1 MLLRRNLPSRNLGEI
16 LYKFKITS
24 ILRSCRQFSVS
35 DHNDVL
41 FSDHGTLGKL
51 VVLDRPNALNALNL
65 KMLERLVEFYRQLR
79 KLSDPK
85 VVVVRGSGGK
95 AFCAGG
101 DARELY
107 FLRRNNKYISGLAP
121 TSDNLFRVAQLV
133 GELPQHIQHVCLM
146 DGVTMGGGAALSVN
160 GRFRVCTERS
170 LFAMPETALG
180 WFPDAGGAYFLPRMT
195 RNFGVFLALTGA
207 HVKGADLLHSITSC
221 MSFASTPILTNHTPI
236 PLTAYEH
243 PDREGWYII
252 VFPYI
257 EPKDMN
263 GKLAFSLNDS
273 TTMRRNHG
281 KFEAEEVV
289 TVAMSV
295 LSRLFIPLHS
305 TSSPSVFLDFKFHRM
320 TAFLDLGGLEHLWFF
335 DIHARPEVLLLS
347 RSQIKYQ
354 TEEYMSPE
362 ERSGSLQTCASNIF
376 QLGISLLGIR
386 THERQKG

>member
-65 KMLERLVEFYRQLR
+65 KMLEGLVEFYRQLG

-207 HVKGADLLHSITSC
+207 HVKGADLLHSGIATHFVCHERIKHLQEELLHLIDVSDVPAILSKYSSETECPQYSYSEERLSQIETIFDPVQNTIEHILSNLDTKNDKWTSKQARMLRR
-221 MSFASTPILTNHTPI
+221 MSP
-236 PLTAYEH
+236 
-243 PDREGWYII
+243 R
-252 VFPYI
+252 
-257 EPKDMN
+257 
-263 GKLAFSLNDS
+263 SLKV
-273 TTMRRNHG
+273 TLEEMRRGARMSYSQCFDMERTIATECVHQPDF
-281 KFEAEEVV
+281 FEGVRAILIDKHRSPKWDPDTLKMV
-289 TVAMSV
+289 TENMVDAY
-295 LSRLFIPLHS
+295 
-305 TSSPSVFLDFKFHRM
+305 FK
-320 TAFLDLGGLEHLWFF
+320 TD
-335 DIHARPEVLLLS
+335 
-347 RSQIKYQ
+347 
-354 TEEYMSPE
+354 
-362 ERSGSLQTCASNIF
+362 
-376 QLGISLLGIR
+376 
-386 THERQKG
+386 